1 MALIPDDPRDQRKFL
16 VVLALLAGAAG
27 YYMYVY
33 TPKETELQELRDRVA
48 QIETQNDRA
57 RARMGNLDALRADVA
72 EAERLFSALQ
82 RLVPSR
88 AEVPDIYE
96 SIASE
101 TQSLGLDLQS
111 VTPSQPSR
119 EGEQYYLT
127 QTWDMTVQGD
137 YHSIGQFLARVAS
150 FRRIVRPQVSSIQPA
165 GEAPTGERRA
175 TASFQLQT
183 FVLPP
188 DSLKQAPQE
197 TDASTD

>member
-1 MALIPDDPRDQRKFL
+1 MALIPDDPRNQRKFL
-16 VVLALLAGAAG
+16 VILALLAGAAA

-33 TPKETELQELRDRVA
+33 TPKETELQELQDRVA
-48 QIETQNDRA
+48 QLETQNDRA
-57 RARMGNLDALRADVA
+57 RASMGNLDALRAEVA
-72 EAERLFSALQ
+72 ETERLFTALE

-88 AEVPDIYE
+88 AEVPEIYE

-101 TQSLGLDLQS
+101 TQSLGLNLQS

-119 EGEQYYLT
+119 QGEQYYLT
-127 QTWDMTVQGD
+127 QTWDMTVEGD

-150 FRRIVRPQVSSIQPA
+150 FRRIVRPQVRSIQPA
-165 GEAPTGERRA
+165 GESATGERRA

-188 DSLKQAPQE
+188 DSMTQSPRE
-197 TDASTD
+197 TNASTD